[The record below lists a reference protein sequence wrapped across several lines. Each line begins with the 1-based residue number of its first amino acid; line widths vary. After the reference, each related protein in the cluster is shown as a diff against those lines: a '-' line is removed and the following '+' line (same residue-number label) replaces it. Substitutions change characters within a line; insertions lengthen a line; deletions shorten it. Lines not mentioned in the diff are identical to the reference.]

1 MNTRAESNLILAVY
15 FIKNQDRVSR
25 DVTFGDMTLVGVM
38 KLSGKCEMEEYAME
52 GSIATLRVQTNDW
65 SNIFEVV
72 EEYLHTSCG
81 ENGTPM

>member
-1 MNTRAESNLILAVY
+1 MNTRAESNLMLAVY

-25 DVTFGDMTLVGVM
+25 DVTFGDVTLAGVM

-52 GSIATLRVQTNDW
+52 GSIATLTVQTKDW
-65 SNIFEVV
+65 SNICEFI